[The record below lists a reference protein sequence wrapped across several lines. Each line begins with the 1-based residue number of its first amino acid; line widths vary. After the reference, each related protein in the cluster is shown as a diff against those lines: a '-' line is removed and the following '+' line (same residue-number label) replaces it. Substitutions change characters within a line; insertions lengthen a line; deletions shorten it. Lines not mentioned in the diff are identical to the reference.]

1 MAKDHRTTDTTLLPT
16 QAFVTRQFRLS
27 GKDVG
32 EAEETDEVLE
42 IHKFATQPANVR
54 VEMGMT
60 INLGNYESAKISVC
74 LSVPCYKEEADAAF
88 EYAKKWVEVKTLE
101 EAAEA
106 KKFASN
112 RSNDPF

>member
-1 MAKDHRTTDTTLLPT
+1 MAKDQKTTGAKLLST
-16 QAFVTRQFRLS
+16 QAFVTRQFRVS

-32 EAEETDEVLE
+32 EAEQTDEVLE
-42 IHKFATQPANVR
+42 IHKFATQPANVQ

-88 EYAKKWVEVKTLE
+88 EYAKRWVEAKTLE

-106 KKFASN
+106 KKFATT
-112 RSNDPF
+112 RNDPF